1 MMKSVVFCLPP
12 TQYHQSLTPSESLII
27 NDARL
32 RILRAYGRRWIIARG
47 NTLEEAFSNA
57 AKAVF
62 EVMTDTSK
70 VRRESVKKLQ
80 FSATIWRTFFING

>member
-1 MMKSVVFCLPP
+1 MMRDYEFFEHTADV
-12 TQYHQSLTPSESLII
+12 
-27 NDARL
+27 
-32 RILRAYGRRWIIARG
+32 GIIARG

-70 VRRESVKKLQ
+70 VEAKEV
-80 FSATIWRTFFING
+80 